1 MWCSG
6 DKLPLAK
13 QDVQLLFFCMLNLW
27 MTSFSSTAKKCLNN
41 IQWNH
46 WFFLVTKKLV
56 SHFYY
61 LAGWHTVVTQQQPAH
76 WPLTSPEASKCKVQM
91 SWTSLAGCVQSYI
104 YTASHIWLH
113 EADSECPYG
122 WKSRLSYNTD
132 ANAFLFSPGTGVT
145 HIVLV
150 GVHSLLLKNSTSHVV
165 KCCLPFR
172 ITAACSVC
180 SVIKLNI
187 QIHELH
193 K

>member
-1 MWCSG
+1 MCNCFSFACSTSG
-6 DKLPLAK
+6 RPVSH
-13 QDVQLLFFCMLNLW
+13 QQQFFFFL
-27 MTSFSSTAKKCLNN
+27 LNN

-76 WPLTSPEASKCKVQM
+76 WPLTSPEASKREVQM
-91 SWTSLAGCVQSYI
+91 SWTSSSGCVQSYI
-104 YTASHIWLH
+104 YTALHIWLH
-113 EADSECPYG
+113 EADNECQYG
-122 WKSRLSYNTD
+122 WKSRHSHNTD

-180 SVIKLNI
+180 SVIKHPNSRATQVTTQCAKMYDL
-187 QIHELH
+187 
-193 K
+193 

>member
-1 MWCSG
+1 M
-6 DKLPLAK
+6 
-13 QDVQLLFFCMLNLW
+13 LLFRMLNLW
-27 MTSFSSTAKKCLNN
+27 TTSFSSTAIFFFFLLNN

-76 WPLTSPEASKCKVQM
+76 WPLTSPEASKREVQM
-91 SWTSLAGCVQSYI
+91 SWTSSSGCVQSYI
-104 YTASHIWLH
+104 YTALHIWLH
-113 EADSECPYG
+113 EADNECQYG
-122 WKSRLSYNTD
+122 WKSRHSHNTD

-180 SVIKLNI
+180 SVIKHPNSWATQVTTQCAKMYDL
-187 QIHELH
+187 
-193 K
+193 